1 MKKKPETLTQ
11 LHTTFSQKI
20 QSRLK
25 EDINELVTDL
35 DLKNKLDFLDKLD
48 TEQSEL
54 SQGETV
60 WYENQHPQQFCDLSL
75 GFTVSIF
82 NLQQETNR

>member
-25 EDINELVTDL
+25 DDINELVSDL

-60 WYENQHPQQFCDLSL
+60 WYVN
-75 GFTVSIF
+75 
-82 NLQQETNR
+82 